1 MEEMNRTINFKER
14 RDEKMMY
21 QEEKIEKLV
30 ECYQDMDISECVE
43 AHIQEAYR
51 KIYEGLSD
59 KE

>member
-30 ECYQDMDISECVE
+30 ECYQDMEISECVE

-59 KE
+59 EE